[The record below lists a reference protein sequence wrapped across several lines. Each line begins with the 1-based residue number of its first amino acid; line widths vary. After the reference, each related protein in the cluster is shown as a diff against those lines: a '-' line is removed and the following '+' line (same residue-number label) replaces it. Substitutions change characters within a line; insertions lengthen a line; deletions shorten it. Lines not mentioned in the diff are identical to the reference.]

1 LQELLK
7 DFGLSDRLATVCRS
21 WQRKERALRRVLEQ
35 GSCKVSAAAGE
46 LEGIP
51 LPILSILEAHLS
63 TSATTGPRNLLMTVL
78 SRMDESPLVSG
89 EDVVSL
95 GIPEGRQV
103 GLLLDQIRR
112 LQLDG
117 VINSREEA
125 VAYLYTSKG

>member
-1 LQELLK
+1 
-7 DFGLSDRLATVCRS
+7 
-21 WQRKERALRRVLEQ
+21 
-35 GSCKVSAAAGE
+35 VSAAAGQ

-63 TSATTGPRNLLMTVL
+63 TTETTGARNFLMTVL
-78 SRMDESPLVSG
+78 SRMGESPLVSG

-103 GLLLDQIRR
+103 GLFLDQVRC

-117 VINSREEA
+117 MINSREDA
-125 VAYLYTSKG
+125 VAYLCASKG